1 MIALFHNDKEA
12 PLAASNF
19 SNALALTLR
28 FEGGYSDHPADPG
41 GATNRGITQAT
52 LAQFRH
58 RPVSKAEVR
67 ALTQDEASSIYKSLF
82 WYPSGAEVCP
92 VGVDAALFD
101 YAVNSGTKRALAALR
116 DVLGLHAEADHE
128 AVLIAVKSADPLKTI
143 SALCRY
149 RLRFLQRLR
158 TFSVFGRGW
167 RRRVETVETVC
178 LAMAAAKQ
186 LSTFKKD
193 HP

>member
-1 MIALFHNDKEA
+1 M
-12 PLAASNF
+12 AASNF

-28 FEGGYSDHPADPG
+28 FEGGYSDLPADPG

-67 ALTQDEASSIYKSLF
+67 TLTQDEASRIYQALF
-82 WYPSGAEVCP
+82 WQPSGADVCP

-101 YAVNSGTKRALAALR
+101 YAVNSGTPRALAALR
-116 DVLGLHAEADHE
+116 EVLGLKPKASHE
-128 AVLIAVKSADPLKTI
+128 DVLAAAQTADPLKTI
-143 SALCRY
+143 SSLCRY

-167 RRRVETVETVC
+167 RRRVESVETVC
-178 LAMAAAKQ
+178 LAMAAAKH
-186 LSTFKKD
+186 LSTLKRITHD
-193 HP
+193 